1 MISIKKQEIFGMK
14 TILCKEWLFINWHK
28 IFGVSVKKYIH
39 LTLTASLFIA
49 ILISQ
54 ASADF
59 QVQPTTLDMSSKV
72 KSGVFSVINKGEE
85 KVDFQ
90 VSVKEWNQDEK
101 GKDIYADTKEIIFF
115 PKVMTVDPNS
125 QRAIRVGLKTPPSSK
140 EKTYRLFVE
149 EIPVQKKA
157 EEMDTKKNIKAGL
170 TIAFRFSMPIFVK
183 PLRPQEVCTIDK
195 VAMSNGTVKA
205 IVKNTGN
212 VHVKLRNLKF
222 SGKAAD
228 GKEVY
233 IKEIA
238 GWYILNGLSSSYEAA
253 VPVEVCGQLAKIEVN
268 AQMEKDN
275 IKGILNV
282 QKNMCAQ

>member
-1 MISIKKQEIFGMK
+1 MKNTIYKAISSVGWNKVFEILVRKGGELGICVLLAIVF
-14 TILCKEWLFINWHK
+14 
-28 IFGVSVKKYIH
+28 VVQA
-39 LTLTASLFIA
+39 TA
-49 ILISQ
+49 
-54 ASADF
+54 ADF
-59 QVQPTTLDMSSKV
+59 QVQPTTLDLSSKV
-72 KSGVFSVINKGEE
+72 KSGVFSVINNGNE
-85 KVDFQ
+85 KIDFQ

-125 QRAIRVGLKTPPSSK
+125 QRAIRIGLKTPPSSK

-157 EEMDTKKNIKAGL
+157 EEVDTKKNIKAGL

-183 PLRPQEVCTIDK
+183 PLRPQEVCNIDK
-195 VAMSNGTVKA
+195 VEMSNGTVKA

-212 VHVKLRNLKF
+212 VHVKLRTMKF
-222 SGKAAD
+222 SGKAVD
-228 GKEVY
+228 GKELY
-233 IKEIA
+233 TKEIA
-238 GWYILNGLSSSYEAA
+238 GWYILNGLSSSYEAE
-253 VPVEVCGQLAKIEVN
+253 VPKDVCGKLAKIEVN
-268 AQMEKDN
+268 AQTENDN

>member
-1 MISIKKQEIFGMK
+1 
-14 TILCKEWLFINWHK
+14 
-28 IFGVSVKKYIH
+28 
-39 LTLTASLFIA
+39 
-49 ILISQ
+49 
-54 ASADF
+54 
-59 QVQPTTLDMSSKV
+59 V
-72 KSGVFSVINKGEE
+72 KSGVFSVINNGNE
-85 KVDFQ
+85 KIDFQ

-125 QRAIRVGLKTPPSSK
+125 QRAIRIGLKTPPSSK

-157 EEMDTKKNIKAGL
+157 EEVDTKKNIKAGL

-183 PLRPQEVCTIDK
+183 PLRPQEVCNIDK
-195 VAMSNGTVKA
+195 VEMSNGTVKA

-212 VHVKLRNLKF
+212 VHVKLRTMKF
-222 SGKAAD
+222 SGKAVD
-228 GKEVY
+228 GKELY
-233 IKEIA
+233 TKEIA
-238 GWYILNGLSSSYEAA
+238 GWYILNGLSSSYEAE
-253 VPVEVCGQLAKIEVN
+253 VPKDVCGKLAKIEVN
-268 AQMEKDN
+268 AQTENDN